1 MSNLH
6 TASDLARNNLYSEVT
21 PKDLEWT
28 LASGSST
35 ETQTFYLA
43 TKEGHFAF
51 VQMIHSNIGYF
62 FFLFFKYL
70 NGSLL

>member
-6 TASDLARNNLYSEVT
+6 VASDLAKDSLYSEVT

-43 TKEGHFAF
+43 TNEGHFAF

-62 FFLFFKYL
+62 
-70 NGSLL
+70 

>member
-1 MSNLH
+1 MSNILH
-6 TASDLARNNLYSEVT
+6 TASDLAKDNIFSELT

-51 VQMIHSNIGYF
+51 VQMIHSNIG
-62 FFLFFKYL
+62 
-70 NGSLL
+70 